1 VPNASR
7 GINSGFVCP
16 RGLFGWLGWLL
27 VRLRS
32 AVVLL
37 WAAVALAA
45 YLYLPPLEGN
55 TTSNLSDLVPESA
68 PAVRAYSQ
76 VGSGAGSSLSGSV
89 EPPAILVYS
98 HPTGFTR
105 TDLQEMRAG
114 VRYLNGPQHPYR
126 LERAV
131 PLAIRNEEAPA
142 QISPGLLGQRVLPV
156 VLSFERGTSPTG
168 ISTGVRQAREALE
181 SPGPLRVEVTG
192 AQPVYADTNDL
203 IEANL
208 GLVTVATALAIFLIV
223 GFTYRSP
230 VAPLLP
236 LVSIGLAVF
245 LTLRLL
251 GWLAVARGIEVPSQV
266 EPIVVVLLFG
276 VGTDYAL
283 FLMSRTRRALEE
295 GSSLVEAAQLGVE
308 KVGGVLLSSATVLVA
323 AFVLLVFAQLGLYR
337 ALGPGLAFAL
347 CLVFVVTLTLVP
359 ALLAMLGP
367 AAFGRRT
374 AARGSRPTHG
384 HLLRRPGLAAGVLV
398 ATLIV
403 AASGALGLRVGFDLL
418 ANLPGNAPSV
428 RGYEELTRE
437 FPGGILSPVN
447 VVIWGEDLSAHYE
460 ELLRLQEGMQTELLR
475 SGEYAAAL
483 GPQYEGRVPGI
494 QFITSDGS
502 AARILLIFYGA
513 PYSPGALDQLGGLQR
528 ELPELLD
535 EAGLRD
541 ATGAVGGQT
550 ALAAAAR
557 DTSGADLGKLAPM
570 VFTSAFVVLT
580 LLLRTPVAP
589 LYLLGAT
596 ALSFA
601 ATMGVSTVLFQDVLG
616 QGGVVYYVPFALFLL
631 LVALGSDYNIFIMAA
646 IREEAEMKPLHE
658 AVPAALAKT
667 GPTISAAGLALAG
680 SFFLLVLIPLQDFFQ
695 IGTAMAL
702 GILLDAFVIRTLLVP
717 SLTLLAGPR
726 GFWPKKVCR

>member
-1 VPNASR
+1 
-7 GINSGFVCP
+7 
-16 RGLFGWLGWLL
+16 
-27 VRLRS
+27 
-32 AVVLL
+32 
-37 WAAVALAA
+37 
-45 YLYLPPLEGN
+45 
-55 TTSNLSDLVPESA
+55 
-68 PAVRAYSQ
+68 
-76 VGSGAGSSLSGSV
+76 
-89 EPPAILVYS
+89 
-98 HPTGFTR
+98 
-105 TDLQEMRAG
+105 M
-114 VRYLNGPQHPYR
+114 
-126 LERAV
+126 
-131 PLAIRNEEAPA
+131 
-142 QISPGLLGQRVLPV
+142 
-156 VLSFERGTSPTG
+156 
-168 ISTGVRQAREALE
+168 
-181 SPGPLRVEVTG
+181 
-192 AQPVYADTNDL
+192 
-203 IEANL
+203 
-208 GLVTVATALAIFLIV
+208 

-236 LVSIGLAVF
+236 LVSIGLAAF

-251 GWLAVARGIEVPSQV
+251 GWLAVGRGIEVPSQV
-266 EPIVVVLLFG
+266 EPIIVVLLFG

-283 FLMSRTRRALEE
+283 FLMSRTRLALEE
-295 GSSLVEAAQLGVE
+295 GASRLEAARLGVE
-308 KVGGVLLSSATVLVA
+308 GVGGVLLSSATVLVA
-323 AFVLLVFAQLGLYR
+323 AFVLLIFAQLSIYR

-359 ALLAMLGP
+359 ALLAILGP

-374 AARGSRPTHG
+374 AARCFHPTHG
-384 HLLRRPGLAAGVLV
+384 RLLRRPGLAAGVLV
-398 ATLIV
+398 ATLLV
-403 AASGALGLRVGFDLL
+403 AASGTLGLRVGFDLV
-418 ANLPGNAPSV
+418 ANLPENAPSV

-447 VVIWGEDLSAHYE
+447 VVIWGEDLGARYE

-475 SGEYAAAL
+475 SGEYAAAAL

-513 PYSPGALDQLGGLQR
+513 PYSPEALDQIGSLQR
-528 ELPELLD
+528 ELPALLD
-535 EAGLRD
+535 GAGLRD

-557 DTSGADLGKLAPM
+557 DTSGVDLGRLAPM
-570 VFTSAFVVLT
+570 VFTAAFIVLA

-601 ATMGVSTVLFQDVLG
+601 ATMGVSTILFQDILG

-658 AVPAALAKT
+658 AVPDALAKT
-667 GPTISAAGLALAG
+667 GPTISAAGLTLAG

-702 GILLDAFVIRTLLVP
+702 GIMLDAFVIRTLLVP
-717 SLTLLAGPR
+717 SLSLLAGPR
-726 GFWPKKVCR
+726 GFWPRKVRR

>member
-1 VPNASR
+1 M
-7 GINSGFVCP
+7 CP
-16 RGLFGWLGWLL
+16 RGFFGWLGWLL
-27 VRLRS
+27 VRLRY

-37 WAAVALAA
+37 WAAVALVA

-68 PAVRAYSQ
+68 PAVKAYYSQ
-76 VGSGAGSSLSGSV
+76 ARSGAGGSLSGPV
-89 EPPAILVYS
+89 EPPAILIYS
-98 HPTGFTR
+98 NPTGFSR
-105 TDLQEMRAG
+105 TDLGEMRAG
-114 VRYLNGPQHPYR
+114 VRYLNGPRHPYR

-142 QISPGLLGQRVLPV
+142 QIGPGLLGQRVLPV
-156 VLSFERGTSPTG
+156 VLSFEGGTSPTG
-168 ISTGVRQAREALE
+168 ISTGVQQTREALE

-223 GFTYRSP
+223 SFTYRSP

-236 LVSIGLAVF
+236 LVSIGLAAF

-251 GWLAVARGIEVPSQV
+251 GWLAVGRGIEVPSQV
-266 EPIVVVLLFG
+266 EPIIVVLLFG

-295 GSSLVEAAQLGVE
+295 GTSRLEAARLGVE
-308 KVGGVLLSSATVLVA
+308 RVGGVLLSSATVLVA
-323 AFVLLVFAQLGLYR
+323 AFVLLIFAQLSIYR

-359 ALLAMLGP
+359 ALLAILGP
-367 AAFGRRT
+367 TAFGRRP
-374 AARGSRPTHG
+374 AARGFHPRHG
-384 HLLRRPGLAAGVLV
+384 SLLRRPGLSVGVLV
-398 ATLIV
+398 VMLLV
-403 AASGALGLRVGFDLL
+403 AASGTLGLRIGFDLV

-428 RGYEELTRE
+428 RGYEELIRE

-447 VVIWGEDLSAHYE
+447 VVIWGEDLDARYE

-475 SGEYAAAL
+475 SGEYAAAAL

-513 PYSPGALDQLGGLQR
+513 PYSPEALDQIGNLQR
-528 ELPELLD
+528 ELPALLD
-535 EAGLRD
+535 RAGLRD

-557 DTSGADLGKLAPM
+557 DTSGVDLGRLAPM
-570 VFTSAFVVLT
+570 VFTAAFIVLA

-601 ATMGVSTVLFQDVLG
+601 ATMGVSTILFQDILG

-667 GPTISAAGLALAG
+667 GPTISAAGLTLAG

-695 IGTAMAL
+695 IGVAMAL
-702 GILLDAFVIRTLLVP
+702 GIMLDAFVIRTLLVP

-726 GFWPKKVCR
+726 GFWPQKMRR